1 MSHCIVS
8 TDVNTWTAV
17 LLKLKP
23 GVTEDQAARLQGSVL
38 ALKDTIPGILKASVG
53 KDFISRDK
61 GFDIGKRY

>member
-1 MSHCIVS
+1 
-8 TDVNTWTAV
+8 V